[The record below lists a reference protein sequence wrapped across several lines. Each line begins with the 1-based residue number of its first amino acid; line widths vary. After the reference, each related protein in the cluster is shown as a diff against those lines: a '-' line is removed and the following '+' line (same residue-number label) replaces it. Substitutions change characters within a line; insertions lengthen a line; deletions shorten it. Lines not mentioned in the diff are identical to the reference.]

1 MKGGLKANGFT
12 IIETL
17 IVLAI
22 SGSMLV
28 AVVAMI
34 SGQQGKTQFQQSIN
48 QVSQQIQQIIG
59 DVSNGYYPVSNISCS
74 ASGSSVDIIRL
85 NGSSLGTN
93 SDCVLVG
100 KVIQFYQTQTSVPQQ
115 YTVYSMAGLRQP
127 NGTVINP
134 IAIAPGLNRYSTIPD
149 NSTVGSL
156 ANGISLAY
164 TTYTDISGTTQANNS
179 KAFAILTNP
188 ITGAGVTDTS
198 GAQQI
203 NIYAVNG
210 TDAGALSAN
219 NVSAINMPANFVH
232 ITGYSICLT
241 SGTTNQSG
249 FITIG
254 GGSRKLSVVLTIKD
268 GKVC

>member
-1 MKGGLKANGFT
+1 MKAGLKANGFT

-59 DVSNGYYPVSNISCS
+59 DVSNGYYPVSNIFCS
-74 ASGSSVDIIRL
+74 ASGSSVSIIHS

-100 KVIQFYQTQTSVPQQ
+100 KVIQFNQIPDPQQ
-115 YTVYSMAGLRQP
+115 YIVYSMVGSRTG
-127 NGTVINP
+127 NGANP
-134 IAIAPGLNRYSTIPD
+134 IAIAPGAYTYTNVPINT
-149 NSTVGSL
+149 TVTSL
-156 ANGISLAY
+156 ANGLSLAY
-164 TTYTDISGTTQANNS
+164 TTYTDINGVPQARNS
-179 KAFAILTNP
+179 NAFGILTSP
-188 ITGAGVTDTS
+188 VSGSGVTDTS

-203 NIYAVNG
+203 NIYAING
-210 TDAGALSAN
+210 TRAVDDSPSNVDKIDKN
-219 NVSAINMPANFVH
+219 NPTNFVSV
-232 ITGYSICLT
+232 TSFSICLT

-249 FITIG
+249 LITIG
-254 GGSRKLSVVLTIKD
+254 GGSRKLSVVLSIRSDKT
-268 GKVC
+268 C

>member
-59 DVSNGYYPVSNISCS
+59 DVSNGYYPVSNITCS
-74 ASGSSVDIIRL
+74 ASGSSVSIIPS
-85 NGSSLGTN
+85 NGSSSLGTN

-100 KVIQFYQTQTSVPQQ
+100 KVIQFYQTQASVPQQ
-115 YTVYSMAGLRQP
+115 FTVYSMVGSRTG
-127 NGTVINP
+127 NGAYP
-134 IAIAPGLNRYSTIPD
+134 IALAPGANTYTNVPPG
-149 NSTVGSL
+149 NTTVTSL
-156 ANGISLAY
+156 ANGLSLAY
-164 TTYTDISGTTQANNS
+164 TTYTDSNGVTQTNTV
-179 KAFAILTNP
+179 AFGILTSP
-188 ITGAGVTDTS
+188 VSGSGATDTS

-203 NIYAVNG
+203 NIYAVQG
-210 TDAGALSAN
+210 TSASADTN
-219 NVSAINMPANFVH
+219 SNVDVIDKQPTNFVQ
-232 ITGYSICLT
+232 ITSYSVCLT

-249 FITIG
+249 LITIG
-254 GGSRKLSVVLTIKD
+254 GGSRKVSVVLTIKD
-268 GKVC
+268 GKRC

>member
-1 MKGGLKANGFT
+1 MKGGLKASGFT

-74 ASGSSVDIIRL
+74 ASGSSVSIIPL

-100 KVIQFYQTQTSVPQQ
+100 KVIQFNQIPVSQQ
-115 YTVYSMAGLRQP
+115 YIVYSMVGLRQS
-127 NGTVINP
+127 NGSGINP
-134 IAIAPGLNRYSTIPD
+134 IAIAPGLNANSGVPNNSTI
-149 NSTVGSL
+149 NSM

-164 TTYTDISGTTQANNS
+164 TAYTINGVTQANSS
-179 KAFAILTNP
+179 KAFAILTSP
-188 ITGAGVTDTS
+188 VTGAGITDVS

-210 TDAGALSAN
+210 TNASAN
-219 NVSAINMPANFVH
+219 STKNVFEIDNPGNFVQ
-232 ITGYSICLT
+232 ITGYSICLA

-249 FITIG
+249 LITIG
-254 GGSRKLSVVLTIKD
+254 GGSRKLSVVLSIRNDRT
-268 GKVC
+268 C